1 MMKEERAR
9 RELEAQRC
17 CLYLDLHRLA
27 TVMDVHSLERLV
39 RKIHIIE
46 LKIHSFK
53 GGIYDKE

>member
-1 MMKEERAR
+1 MKEERTR
-9 RELEAQRC
+9 QKLEADRC
-17 CLYLDLHRLA
+17 CLYLDLYR
-27 TVMDVHSLERLV
+27 TVTDMSLRSLESLV

>member
-17 CLYLDLHRLA
+17 MLYHEIQRMV
-27 TVMDVHSLERLV
+27 TVLDVHSLERLC
-39 RKIHIIE
+39 RKVHIIE
-46 LKIHSFK
+46 LKINAFK